1 MVNIIIQIKL
11 YQETAIKIFKSGN
24 TKRVMFKSWAQLF
37 QHCNHPFQTP
47 FIVILFF
54 TLSTI
59 SAGSPFLYA
68 YVGVMTLVH
77 SKGQT
82 IFAKCQM
89 CVYQTAK

>member
-24 TKRVMFKSWAQLF
+24 TKRVMFKFWALLF

-59 SAGSPFLYA
+59 SAVSLVYA
-68 YVGVMTLVH
+68 YVGIMTLVH

-89 CVYQTAK
+89 CVYQMAK